1 MIAFFPEIFPDELL
15 YSQLARYHAKSGY
28 MIYRSAAE
36 DLFNNPTVRPDIDF
50 ANRLSNDALKNITR
64 TVSIESIIEK
74 HTMFAYYG
82 RFLNQDRRN
91 TAFRALV
98 SMQGNYNNLLPMPK
112 RKKDTDRFLRYC
124 PLCANND
131 RLNFG
136 EAYWHRIHQMQ
147 GVNICPVHHCKL
159 IDSSLI
165 IGNKASPTLMTA
177 EEVITISE
185 PEMCYNEIQ
194 CRLATYIMRVF
205 QADVDLNN
213 DVLVGDFLYSR
224 MSGTKYRSIRGEQ
237 RNISLFHA
245 DFTEYYKELPDNW
258 FTELWQIQK
267 VLANDRI
274 NIVEICMLAMFLNI
288 PVDDLWNMRLPQKS
302 QQQRFDEEI
311 QRLHEQGLDYAKI
324 ADQLNASIH
333 TVKCIS
339 QGRYGTYHKQKSQPL
354 KSGAKVKDWHEIDRY
369 NLPLVQS
376 AIQSLQGNGTTRPRR
391 ITVAA
396 IEKMVNLRPKQLDNM
411 PMCKAEIQ
419 RHTISQEE
427 YWAIEVVWGV
437 NRLIHDNAPVNWK
450 RIRELT
456 NMRKDN
462 LSACMGYL
470 DRYADDDVITLV
482 KNTLG

>member
-1 MIAFFPEIFPDELL
+1 MIAFFPEIYPDELL

-131 RLNFG
+131 RKYFC

-165 IGNKASPTLMTA
+165 VGNKASPTLTTA

-185 PEMCYNEIQ
+185 PEMCCNEFE
-194 CRLATYIMRVF
+194 CRLATYIMKVF
-205 QADVDLNN
+205 QTDVDFNN
-213 DVLVGDFLYSR
+213 DVQVGDFLYSR

-237 RNISLFHA
+237 RNISLFHE

-274 NIVEICMLAMFLNI
+274 NIVEICILAMFLNI
-288 PVDDLWNMRLPQKS
+288 PVDDLCNMRLPKKS
-302 QQQRFDEEI
+302 QQQIFDEEI
-311 QRLHEQGLDYAKI
+311 QRLHKQGFDYAEI
-324 ADQLNASIH
+324 AEQLNASIH

-339 QGRYGTYHKQKSQPL
+339 QGRYGTYHKQKSQRL

-369 NLPLVQS
+369 TLPQVQS
-376 AIQSLQGNGTTRPRR
+376 AIHSLQGDGTTRPKR

-396 IEKMVNLRPKQLDNM
+396 IEKMVNLRPKQIENM

-427 YWAIEVVWGV
+427 YWATEVVWAV
-437 NRLIHDNAPVNWK
+437 NRLIQDSILVNWK
-450 RIRELT
+450 HLRELT

-462 LSACMGYL
+462 LSACMVYL
-470 DRYADDDVITLV
+470 SRYADDDVMAMV
-482 KNTLG
+482 KEILA

>member
-1 MIAFFPEIFPDELL
+1 MIAFFPEIYPDELL

-213 DVLVGDFLYSR
+213 DVLVCDFLYSR

-267 VLANDRI
+267 VLAI
-274 NIVEICMLAMFLNI
+274 
-288 PVDDLWNMRLPQKS
+288 
-302 QQQRFDEEI
+302 
-311 QRLHEQGLDYAKI
+311 
-324 ADQLNASIH
+324 
-333 TVKCIS
+333 
-339 QGRYGTYHKQKSQPL
+339 
-354 KSGAKVKDWHEIDRY
+354 
-369 NLPLVQS
+369 
-376 AIQSLQGNGTTRPRR
+376 AIQKKYKAVDKGGK
-391 ITVAA
+391 
-396 IEKMVNLRPKQLDNM
+396 IE
-411 PMCKAEIQ
+411 A
-419 RHTISQEE
+419 
-427 YWAIEVVWGV
+427 
-437 NRLIHDNAPVNWK
+437 
-450 RIRELT
+450 
-456 NMRKDN
+456 
-462 LSACMGYL
+462 
-470 DRYADDDVITLV
+470 
-482 KNTLG
+482 